1 MATLRLN
8 WNEASAGEQRKHLIV
23 MQMKMKR
30 IFLVIF
36 RYFLQAFKFI
46 YPKCERVNETCLIS
60 FLNLLS
66 TRAPVSLP
74 PEEETMV
81 VVGVCCC
88 CCHSLH
94 VCLPTNISVAQEI
107 SLCLLQ
113 SVNNCSSSW
122 AVLALDLKERPTPPA
137 SAFLVFFH
145 LISQKLWNMYTYIHQ
160 CYIN

>member
-1 MATLRLN
+1 MH
-8 WNEASAGEQRKHLIV
+8 HLTF
-23 MQMKMKR
+23 MQMKICFILFK
-30 IFLVIF
+30 
-36 RYFLQAFKFI
+36 YFLQALKFI
-46 YPKCERVNETCLIS
+46 NPKCERGNETCLIS

-66 TRAPVSLP
+66 THAPVSLP

-113 SVNNCSSSW
+113 SVNNCSSELFQRRTSKKDPH
-122 AVLALDLKERPTPPA
+122 LLQPFCSSSIRFRRNYKICIPP
-137 SAFLVFFH
+137 F
-145 LISQKLWNMYTYIHQ
+145 ISVM
-160 CYIN
+160 